1 MFIISSIF
9 VLYGLVMLYGRIPR
23 NINLDGLVHSLRG
36 NKTKKEFI
44 RNGIVYVISKIHN
57 QQLTNS
63 NDNFIQLNHKTL
75 ERIIGKGEWDR
86 VGLIKKV
93 LLDNGIIET
102 DGIYHQR
109 VKSFGYRMKE
119 DYLSED
125 LVRYPYGERISKNIL
140 SILPE
145 KNDLN
150 EEQIEIEGDIRYNY
164 LNSQFERH
172 EIRWNDD
179 VYGDIKSIGLGILET
194 YERKRS
200 LKNVSTISLLNY
212 IGYLLIKIKDIENR
226 NYQHG
231 ISLSNNRFNT
241 VLTSIP
247 KSLRSYL
254 LINGEQLI
262 DVDIVTSQPYLLSC
276 ILNNRFENDE
286 EVGFNLKTIYPIL
299 KSYFEISYR
308 IIQGEWLN
316 NYTFFGCNF
325 YEDEIPSIEEYCS
338 LDFTQDFYET
348 VVGFG
353 LEHNV
358 QLTREQV
365 KKSIMNLI
373 FNDTVKQRDNSHVT
387 ILLEH
392 RFKGL
397 MSFFEGFFG
406 KYSSRRLAL
415 LLQRAESYL
424 ILDKVVPKILEHNN
438 DIPVFTIH
446 DCVLTIPEHQ
456 QVVSRIMKETI
467 GSITNKPLQV
477 KSKLLVPNRVDLEEQ
492 ILGNTKSYKMKEGK
506 KVKIRR
512 IKTNVVRGYEFLFPD
527 GNEKV
532 LAIVNQRFPE

>member
-1 MFIISSIF
+1 M
-9 VLYGLVMLYGRIPR
+9 YGRIPR
-23 NINLDGLVHSLRG
+23 NIDLEGLVNSIRG

-44 RNGIVYVISKIHN
+44 RNGIVYLISRIHN
-57 QQLTNS
+57 EQLKNI

-102 DGIYHQR
+102 DGTYHSK

-125 LVRYPYGERISKNIL
+125 LVRYPYGERISDNIL
-140 SILPE
+140 SVLPE

-150 EEQIEIEGDIRYNY
+150 EEQIEIDEDIRHDY

-172 EIRWNDD
+172 QITWNDD

-200 LKNVSTISLLNY
+200 LKNVSIISLLNY
-212 IGYLLIKIKDIENR
+212 IGYLLIKVKDIENR

-231 ISLSNNRFNT
+231 ISLSNNRFNS
-241 VLTSIP
+241 VLTSVP
-247 KSLRSYL
+247 KSLRPYL
-254 LINGEQLI
+254 LIDGEQLV

-286 EVGFNLKTIYPIL
+286 HVGFNLKTIYPIL
-299 KSYFEISYR
+299 KSYFEISYQVLR
-308 IIQGEWLN
+308 GIELN
-316 NYTFFGCNF
+316 KHKFFGCNF

-353 LEHNV
+353 LENNV

-373 FNDTVKQRDNSHVT
+373 FNDTAIHRDNSIVT
-387 ILLEH
+387 IILEH

-397 MSFFEGFFG
+397 MSFFEGFYG
-406 KYSSRRLAL
+406 RYSSRRLAL
-415 LLQRAESYL
+415 LLQRVESHL

-446 DCVLTIPEHQ
+446 DCVLTTPEHQ
-456 QVVSRIMKETI
+456 EVVSRIMKETI
-467 GSITNKPLQV
+467 CSVTNKQLQV
-477 KSKLLVPNRVDLEEQ
+477 KNKLLETNRVDLEEQ
-492 ILGNTKSYKMKEGK
+492 IIENTKSYKTKEGK
-506 KVKIRR
+506 KVMIRR
-512 IKTNVVRGYEFLFPD
+512 IKTNVVRGYEFLYPD
-527 GNEKV
+527 GNNEV
-532 LAIVNQRFPE
+532 LSIINQRFTA